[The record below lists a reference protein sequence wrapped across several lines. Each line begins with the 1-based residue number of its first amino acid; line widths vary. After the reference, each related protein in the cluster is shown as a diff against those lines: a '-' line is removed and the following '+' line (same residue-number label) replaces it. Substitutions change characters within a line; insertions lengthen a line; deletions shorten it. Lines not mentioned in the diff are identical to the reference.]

1 MKPRPT
7 PLFCYPKLLGCL
19 LLTLALLFC
28 AGCGQSTDPTVLPD
42 AASSSG
48 APQVQEPEIPETDL
62 DPVTLLS
69 DLSPDHFPSLGALG
83 QETVLVCWNETEAEG
98 QPSNTRCVILDVV
111 QDKILRSATLK
122 GGFSLQRTFSDG
134 TALMINYER
143 DQFYLLDQH
152 LRVTPLDVPVGGGQF
167 SQDHSS
173 YYFTD
178 QDVLYQYDLET
189 GSQTQVSLGSGLR
202 LNGISGI
209 HPTQN
214 CLTGWIYPSL
224 YSHESCPALIDWESG
239 EPLLLQEGL
248 NLPYFYGQNFQ
259 SRWNNYETGENY
271 LIWGELESDAPLC
284 CVNLNQLEDESTFLY
299 PLADSSYALQVYDA
313 SWQESSS
320 REDNQRI
327 TLYRLETDGL
337 SCCPLDSLGLEGAVS
352 ASVYLPDASLILSC
366 VYHQNGY
373 QLYRINPEA
382 MDFSPAEIP
391 LSDPP
396 QRIDQQLWQK
406 CLAELESPEL
416 SPDLSGVRARADQLE
431 AQYDIHILLS
441 AQCADPCDASGYTV
455 TTSDQAG
462 WKNEALSI
470 SRALNGVE
478 EALANY
484 PQGFFSQFC
493 SESQGS
499 GIYLMLVGPI
509 GSSDPINVAA
519 FQYGVGSRE
528 YIGLDISF
536 YELKGNLYHE
546 IWHAT
551 ENKILNSDFMGF
563 YDGSWDSCNPEGFEY
578 RNEYNLSDPDGTLWR
593 WTYLGGEDP
602 FYFVDDYSKTFAKE
616 DRARIMEYV
625 MGDDGLSQAVLT
637 SPAIRQKLQLMD
649 QGIRAAFDTTGWDEV
664 RWLRFE

>member
-1 MKPRPT
+1 MKARPVPK
-7 PLFCYPKLLGCL
+7 PLLSKWSVAL
-19 LLTLALLFC
+19 LLTLLLLFC
-28 AGCGQSTDPTVLPD
+28 AGCGQSPAPTVLPD
-42 AASSSG
+42 AASSDSPQIQG
-48 APQVQEPEIPETDL
+48 SEAPEPAL
-62 DPVTLLS
+62 DPVTRLTS
-69 DLSPDHFPSLGALG
+69 LSPDHFPSLGALG
-83 QETVLVCWNETEAEG
+83 QETVLICWNETEAEG
-98 QPSNTRCVILDVV
+98 HPSDTRCVILDVV
-111 QDKILRSATLK
+111 QDKVLRSATLK

-134 TALMINYER
+134 TALLINYER
-143 DQFYLLDQH
+143 DQLYLLDQH
-152 LRVTPLDVPVGGGQF
+152 LRITALDVPVGGGQF

-173 YYFTD
+173 YYFVE
-178 QDVLYQYDLET
+178 QDLLYRYDLET
-189 GSQTQVSLGSGLR
+189 GSQTQVTLGSGLR

-209 HPTQN
+209 HPTRN
-214 CLTGWIYPSL
+214 CLMGWIYPSL
-224 YSHESCPALIDWESG
+224 YSTESCPALIDWDSG

-248 NLPYFYGQNFQ
+248 NSPCFYAQDFQ
-259 SRWNNYETGENY
+259 SRWSNYDTGENY

-299 PLADSSYALQVYDA
+299 PLADSNYALQVYDA
-313 SWQESSS
+313 SWQQPAPS
-320 REDNQRI
+320 EDSQRT
-327 TLYRLETDGL
+327 TLYRLDTDGL
-337 SCCPLDSLGLEGAVS
+337 SRCPLDPLGLEGAVS
-352 ASVYLPDASLILSC
+352 ASVHLPDAPLILSC
-366 VYHQNGY
+366 VYHQGNY

-382 MDFSPAEIP
+382 MDFTPAEIP
-391 LSDPP
+391 LSAPP
-396 QRIDQQLWQK
+396 QRIDQQSWES

-416 SPDLSGVRARADQLE
+416 SADLSGVRARADQLE

-441 AQCADPCDASGYTV
+441 AQCADPCAASGYTV

-478 EALANY
+478 QALANY
-484 PQGFFSQFC
+484 PQGFFSQFR
-493 SESQGS
+493 SESQDS

-551 ENKILNSDFMGF
+551 ENKILNNSDFSGF
-563 YDGSWDSCNPEGFEY
+563 YDGSWDSCNPEDFEY
-578 RNEYNLSDPDGTLWR
+578 RNEYNLSDPDGTLWSG
-593 WTYLGGEDP
+593 TYLSGEDP
-602 FYFVDDYSKTFAKE
+602 FYFVDDYSKTYAKE

-625 MGDDGLSQAVLT
+625 MGDDGLAQAVLT
-637 SPAIRQKLQLMD
+637 SPAIRKKLQLMD

>member
-1 MKPRPT
+1 MKARPV
-7 PLFCYPKLLGCL
+7 PKLLLSKLSVAL

-28 AGCGQSTDPTVLPD
+28 AGCGQSPAPTVLPD
-42 AASSSG
+42 AASSGSPQTQ
-48 APQVQEPEIPETDL
+48 APEAPEPDP
-62 DPVTLLS
+62 DPVTGLTS
-69 DLSPDHFPSLGALG
+69 LSPDHFPSLGALG
-83 QETVLVCWNETEAEG
+83 QETVLICWNETEAEG
-98 QPSNTRCVILDVV
+98 QPSDTRCVLLDVV
-111 QDKILRSATLK
+111 QDKVLRSATLK

-143 DQFYLLDQH
+143 DRLYLLDQN
-152 LRVTPLDVPVGGGQF
+152 LRITPLDVPVSGGQF

-173 YYFTD
+173 YYFVE
-178 QDVLYQYDLET
+178 QDLLYRYDLET
-189 GSQTQVSLGSGLR
+189 GSQTQIPLNSGLR
-202 LNGISGI
+202 LSGISGV
-209 HPTQN
+209 HPTRN
-214 CLTGWIYPSL
+214 CLMGWIYPSL
-224 YSHESCPALIDWESG
+224 YSAESCPALIDWDSG

-248 NLPYFYGQNFQ
+248 NPPCFYGQDFQ
-259 SRWNNYETGENY
+259 SRWSNYDTGENY
-271 LIWGELESDAPLC
+271 LIWGELESDTPLC
-284 CVNLNQLEDESTFLY
+284 CVNLNQLEDQSTFLY
-299 PLADSSYALQVYDA
+299 PLADSNYAMQVYDA
-313 SWQESSS
+313 SWQETSS
-320 REDNQRI
+320 RKDSQRT

-337 SCCPLDSLGLEGAVS
+337 SSCPLDSLGLEGAVS
-352 ASVYLPDASLILSC
+352 ASVYLPEASLILSC
-366 VYHQNGY
+366 VYHQGSY

-391 LSDPP
+391 LSEPP
-396 QRIDQQLWQK
+396 QRIDQQSWQN
-406 CLAELESPEL
+406 CLDELESPEL

-441 AQCADPCDASGYTV
+441 AQCADPCAASGYTV

-478 EALANY
+478 QALANY
-484 PQGFFSQFC
+484 PQGFFSQFR
-493 SESQGS
+493 SESQDS

-509 GSSDPINVAA
+509 GSSDPINVSA

-528 YIGLDISF
+528 YIALDISF

-551 ENKILNSDFMGF
+551 ENKILNNSDFSDF
-563 YDGSWDSCNPEGFEY
+563 YDESWDSCNPEGFEY
-578 RNEYNLSDPDGTLWR
+578 RNEYNLSDQDGTLWS
-593 WTYLGGEDP
+593 WTYLGGDEP
-602 FYFVDDYSKTFAKE
+602 FYFVDDYSKTYAKE

-625 MGDDGLSQAVLT
+625 MGDDGLAQAVLT